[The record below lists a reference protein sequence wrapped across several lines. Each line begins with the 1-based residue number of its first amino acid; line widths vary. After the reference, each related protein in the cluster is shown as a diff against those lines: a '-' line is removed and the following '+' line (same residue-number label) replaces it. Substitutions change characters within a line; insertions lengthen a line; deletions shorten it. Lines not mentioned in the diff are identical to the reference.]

1 MVWKLRIP
9 CVWAFLVSEGC
20 SSSLSQ
26 CFSKALTL
34 VVCRGVPK
42 TNWSGL
48 MVWTNW
54 TDDLLGDSQGSAYM
68 LILRAVICDSERP
81 ESKISKGQVWR
92 KAGTSFQRLCSRG
105 VTQDA
110 TNSPNY
116 EL

>member
-1 MVWKLRIP
+1 MW
-9 CVWAFLVSEGC
+9 
-20 SSSLSQ
+20 
-26 CFSKALTL
+26 
-34 VVCRGVPK
+34 GVPK

-81 ESKISKGQVWR
+81 GSKISKGEVWR
-92 KAGTSFQRLCSRG
+92 KAGTSFQRLCSQG

-110 TNSPNY
+110 KNSPGY